1 MLLTISTTHFPAT
14 DLGYLLHKHPDK
26 VQTFATSG
34 GRAHVFY
41 PEATDNRATASL
53 LLDLD
58 PIDLVRKLPNS
69 GNALTARHYVNDRP
83 FVASSFM
90 SSAIATV
97 YSSALNGRCADRPEL
112 VDERIPLT
120 VYVSVVRARGGEDVI
135 RRVFEPLGYGVSVQ
149 GYALDEQFPAWGQSP
164 YFTVRLTNSIT
175 VQQLLQHL
183 YVLLPVL
190 DNERHYFMTQQDVEI
205 LLKKGEGWLAQHP
218 DREWITS
225 RYFKHLSRFANQVLN
240 RLTADDDETADDTTE
255 TEEANTT
262 EIAKRVSLHS
272 LRLDAA
278 LDVIKLSGAASVL
291 DLGCGEGQLLKRL
304 LREPQFT
311 RIAGMDVAYRDLM
324 RAKKTLQ
331 VDELLA
337 HNRDRLTLFQGSLL
351 YRDGRL
357 SGFDAAALVEVI
369 EHIEPDRLPA
379 LEQVVFMVAAPKTVV
394 VTTPNAEYNALY
406 NMEDG
411 LMRHNDHRFEWS
423 RAEFAAWANR
433 VADQNRYTVAITGVG
448 QPDQTVGASSQ
459 MAVFQKI
466 KTPQR

>member
-1 MLLTISTTHFPAT
+1 M
-14 DLGYLLHKHPDK
+14 
-26 VQTFATSG
+26 
-34 GRAHVFY
+34 FY
-41 PEATDNRATASL
+41 PEATDESITASL

-97 YSSALNGRCADRPEL
+97 YSSALNGKCNYRPEL
-112 VDERIPLT
+112 VDVPMSLVVRL
-120 VYVSVVRARGGEDVI
+120 SVVRARGGEDVI
-135 RRVFEPLGYGVSVQ
+135 RRVFAPLGYGVSVQ
-149 GYALDEQFPAWGQSP
+149 NHALDEQFPAWGQSP
-164 YFTVRLTNSIT
+164 YFTLTLTNNLT
-175 VQQLLQHL
+175 VQRLLQHL

-225 RYFKHLSRFANQVLN
+225 RYFKHLSRFANQVLS
-240 RLTADDDETADDTTE
+240 RLTADDDDTADDADE
-255 TEEANTT
+255 SREANSAQT
-262 EIAKRVSLHS
+262 EKRVSLHS

-278 LDVIKLSGAASVL
+278 LEAIRQSGAASVL

-304 LREPQFT
+304 LREQQFT

-324 RAKKTLQ
+324 RAKQMLR
-331 VDELLA
+331 VDELSA
-337 HNRDRLTLFQGSLL
+337 QNRDRLTLFQGSLL

-357 SGFDAAALVEVI
+357 AGFDAAALVEVI
-369 EHIEPDRLPA
+369 EHIEPERLPA
-379 LEQVVFMVAAPKTVV
+379 LEQVVFTAAAPKTVV

-406 NMEDG
+406 DMEDG
-411 LMRHNDHRFEWS
+411 LMRHNDHRFEWT
-423 RAEFAAWANR
+423 RAQFAAWANR
-433 VADQNRYTVAITGVG
+433 VAQQNGYTVVITGVG
-448 QPDQTVGASSQ
+448 EPDQTVGASSQ
-459 MAVFQKI
+459 MAVFQK
-466 KTPQR
+466 